1 MKANEIKTYMDMQKW
16 CIESQERMVDIFD
29 RIFDNG
35 LINDPRVA
43 SILEESSELM
53 EELNQ
58 LQVDTE
64 KHL

>member
-1 MKANEIKTYMDMQKW
+1 MQKW
-16 CIESQERMVDIFD
+16 CIESQQRMVDIFD
-29 RIFDNG
+29 KIFDNG

-43 SILEESSELM
+43 SILEESSEMM

-58 LQVDTE
+58 LQLDTE